1 MPTRTSIRQ
10 SAKAPRDTSRLGVLA
25 VILLGLLRSPAAVA
39 QYAQPW
45 NGTPLPAVAPQP
57 IMARGVVSVALT
69 VSDLDRSVRFYTGL
83 LGFHQVAERELPKSA
98 TEALTG
104 VAGTRLRLVVLQLGD
119 ERLELQQ
126 FVDRPGRAAPK
137 AMKSNDRWFQH
148 VAIIVRNMDSAYAIL
163 AKASVEHVSP
173 APQTLPATIPAAAGI
188 SAFYFRD
195 PDGHP
200 LEILSFPPDKGLAKW
215 HGTHG
220 SQFLGIDHTA
230 IVVGSTE
237 ESLAFYQELLG
248 VPARGEST
256 NFGMEQARLNN
267 VPGVRLHI
275 TGLRADLGPGIEFL
289 DYRKPGLGRPY
300 PADAQPND
308 LLHWQTTILVD
319 DLAAALESAR
329 LAGIRMVSSVA
340 VPMDVELTGFRRAA
354 IVRDPDGHAIAL
366 VER

>member
-1 MPTRTSIRQ
+1 MSTRTANRQ
-10 SAKAPRDTSRLGVLA
+10 GAKTPRSSLRLGALA
-25 VILLGLLRSPAAVA
+25 VVLLGMLDVSDGRA
-39 QYAQPW
+39 QYQQPW
-45 NGTPLPAVAPQP
+45 NGAPIPAMAPRP
-57 IMARGVVSVALT
+57 VMTRAVVSVALT
-69 VSDLDRSVRFYTGL
+69 VSNLDRSVGFYTGL
-83 LGFHQVAERELPKSA
+83 LGFQVAGERELARSA

-104 VAGTRLRLVVLQLGD
+104 VGGTRLRQVVLQLGE
-119 ERLELQQ
+119 ERLVLQQ
-126 FVDRPGRAAPK
+126 FLDRPGRAAPRD
-137 AMKSNDRWFQH
+137 MHSNDGWFQH

-163 AKASVEHVSP
+163 AMARVEHVSP

-188 SAFYFRD
+188 RAFYFRD

-230 IVVGSTE
+230 IVIGSTE
-237 ESLAFYQELLG
+237 LSLAFYQQLLG
-248 VPARGEST
+248 IMPRGEST
-256 NFGMEQARLNN
+256 NVGMEQERLNN

-289 DYRKPGLGRPY
+289 EYQKPGPGRRY
-300 PADAQPND
+300 PADARPND

-319 DLAAALESAR
+319 DLAGALESVR
-329 LAGIRMVSSVA
+329 RAGLQVVSA
-340 VPMDVELTGFRRAA
+340 VTVPLDPSITGVRRAA
-354 IVRDPDGHAIAL
+354 IVRDPDGHAIEL

>member
-1 MPTRTSIRQ
+1 MRG
-10 SAKAPRDTSRLGVLA
+10 SRLAWLA
-25 VILLGLLRSPAAVA
+25 LLVAPALAEA
-39 QYAQPW
+39 QYQQPW
-45 NGTPLPAVAPQP
+45 NGAPIPAVAPRP
-57 IMARGVVSVALT
+57 VAARGVVSVALT
-69 VSDLDRSVRFYTGL
+69 VSDLDRSVAFYTGL
-83 LGFHQVAERELPKSA
+83 LGFRLVAEHELPRSA

-104 VAGTRLRLVVLQLGD
+104 VVGSRLRQVVLQLGE

-126 FVDRPGRAAPK
+126 FVDRPGRAAPRG
-137 AMKSNDRWFQH
+137 MRSNDRWFQH
-148 VAIIVRNMDSAYAIL
+148 VAIIVRNMDSAYATL
-163 AKASVEHVSP
+163 VQAKVEHVSP

-200 LEILSFPPDKGLAKW
+200 LEILSFPPDKGLARW

-230 IVVGSTE
+230 IVVASTE
-237 ESLAFYQELLG
+237 QSLLFYQELLG
-248 VPARGEST
+248 IPARGESM
-256 NFGMEQARLNN
+256 NFGMEQERLNN
-267 VPGVRLHI
+267 VKGVRLHI
-275 TGLRADLGPGIEFL
+275 TGLRTDLGPGIEFL
-289 DYRKPGLGRPY
+289 DYRQPGAGRPY
-300 PADAQPND
+300 PLDAKPND

-329 LAGIRMVSSVA
+329 LAGIRVVSSVA
-340 VPMDVELTGFRRAA
+340 VPLDRATTGIRRAA